1 MSVTA
6 VRKDPR
12 AKSLTLNA
20 EFDASPERVWE
31 LWADASQ
38 LERWW
43 GPPSYPATFTKHD
56 LTPGSRVEYHMTG
69 PNGERHGGL
78 WEIREVEPPHALV
91 FQDFFANP
99 DGTPST
105 TLPASTMRV
114 RIEEVRSGRTRMTIE
129 SVFPSVEAL
138 EKVLAMGMEE
148 GLKQAVGQI
157 DAILAGGASGHRVST
172 HTLVVPG
179 AKLSYDI
186 RSNGPTEAPFL
197 LLIGSPMGA
206 GGFVTLSGHFPD
218 RRIVTYD
225 PRGSERSTKDDPASP
240 STPEQ
245 HADDLH
251 RLIDALHAGPVD
263 VFASSGGAVNALALV
278 ARHPEQV
285 RTLVAHE
292 PPLCDVLPDR
302 DAALAAARDVQ
313 DTYMRSGFGAG
324 MAKFIA
330 LVSHTGPVPNDWAA
344 RPAPSPAMFGLP
356 TEDDGNRTDPLM
368 AQNMTTCTGY
378 VADFDAIKRAP
389 TRVVVAAGAESE
401 GQIASRAANAVAER
415 LGAKAVIFPSGH
427 GGFLGGE
434 YGQNGQPEAFA
445 KKLREVLG

>member
-6 VRKDPR
+6 VRKDPGI
-12 AKSLTLNA
+12 KSLILNA
-20 EFDASPERVWE
+20 EFDATPERVWE

-43 GPPSYPATFTKHD
+43 GPPSYPATFTKHA

-78 WEIREVEPPHALV
+78 WQIREVVPPHRLV
-91 FQDFFANP
+91 FQDLFANP

-105 TLPASTMRV
+105 TLPASTVSV
-114 RIEEVRSGRTRMTIE
+114 RIEEVRTGRTRMTIE

-148 GLKQAVGQI
+148 GLQQAVGQI
-157 DAILAGGASGHRVST
+157 DAILAERPSGHRVST
-172 HTLVVPG
+172 HTLAVPG
-179 AKLSYDI
+179 AKLVYDL
-186 RSNGPTEAPFL
+186 RSNGVTESPVL

-206 GGFVTLSGHFPD
+206 SGFGTLARHFLD

-225 PRGSERSTKDDPASP
+225 PRGCDRSTKDDPTSP

-251 RLIDALHAGPVD
+251 RLIAALHAGPVD
-263 VFASSGGAVNALALV
+263 LFASSGGAVNALALV
-278 ARHPEQV
+278 TKHPEQV

-302 DAALAAARDVQ
+302 EAALAAAKDVQ

-330 LVSHTGPVPNDWAA
+330 LVSHSGPVPKDWAD
-344 RPAPSPAMFGLP
+344 RPADPAMFGLP

-368 AQNMTTCTGY
+368 GQNITTSTGY
-378 VADFDAIKRAP
+378 EVDFPAVARAS
-389 TRVVVAAGAESE
+389 TRVVIAAGAESE
-401 GQIASRAANAVAER
+401 GQLASRAAHAAAER
-415 LGAKAVIFPSGH
+415 LGTKAVTFPSGH

-434 YGQNGQPEAFA
+434 YGQHGQPEAFA